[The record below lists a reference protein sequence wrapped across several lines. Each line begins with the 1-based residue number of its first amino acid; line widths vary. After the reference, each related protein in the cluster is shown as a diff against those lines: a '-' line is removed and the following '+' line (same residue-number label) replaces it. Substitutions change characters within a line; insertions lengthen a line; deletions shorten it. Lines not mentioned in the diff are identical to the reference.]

1 MSDTPQATGAQIE
14 VICARVNAAGV
25 PVVHRYAV
33 PVGTTAAVLTRQTDC
48 FQTDFDA
55 AASSAHATLPPMG
68 VFSRKLSDPEHYVL
82 QDQDRLEL
90 YQPLILTPMEVRRAR
105 ARVYPVG
112 RRKPRANDLK

>member
-1 MSDTPQATGAQIE
+1 MSDTPQAIGAQIE
-14 VICARVNAAGV
+14 VICARMNDAGV
-25 PVVHRYAV
+25 PVVRRYAV

-48 FQTDFDA
+48 FQADFDPA
-55 AASSAHATLPPMG
+55 VITAHPKLPPLG
-68 VFSRKLSDPEHYVL
+68 VFSRKLSDPERYVL